1 MEFLHESDHAKFHF
15 RTIDE
20 IVRKAGELGLTIP
33 VSENLEVLGE
43 PVKLSWAEIPNS
55 LGIHAM
61 EGCDGTRGGG
71 PGELTYRRYRRFA
84 SGGAGLLWGE
94 ATAVVEEGR
103 ANRRQLWIR
112 DENLGEFRTLRQ
124 EMRDAARSVSPDH
137 RPVTVVQLTHSGRYS
152 KPRGKAQ
159 PVIAHHSP
167 YLDPAHGLPAD
178 YPLITDG
185 ELDALQDKYVQ
196 AARLARDAGFD
207 AVDVKACHGYL
218 VYELLGAFTRENSK
232 YGGSFENRTR
242 FLREV
247 CARIREEV
255 PGIAVVTRLTVYDAT
270 PYPYGFGMAT
280 DGSLR
285 PDLSEPIQL
294 IRMLRGLGVE
304 LINVATGNPYYNP
317 HVERPFDT
325 PTAGAYVPREHPL
338 ANIGENMR
346 IIREISKAVPEVKTV
361 FSGISWLRHFI
372 PQVAAGLKSEGYC
385 DIIGVGRTAFACPH
399 FARDIL
405 EKGRLN
411 PTEQCIACSSCTQI
425 MRDGGRTGCP
435 VRDPEI
441 YGPIYIAGRLK
452 DPDYVRQLAAK
463 CRDCSAPT
471 CQEGCPAGVDVPAFV
486 QAIARGEDRKAY
498 EVLRRANALPETCAY
513 VCPADEQCEGRCVQ
527 RTLECSSVPIKAL
540 QRYVSE
546 KARLEGWTGVELP
559 VQTSGHS
566 VGIIGAGP
574 AGIACAVRLLE
585 LGHSVTIYDSSKSV
599 GGTAAAVIP
608 EDRLC
613 SNVMVD
619 EINSILG
626 QIPEDRL
633 KWERN
638 VAVGSDHNLDML
650 LERHDAVF
658 VGAGLQAAAS
668 LLDDEA
674 RRVGW
679 RSHAASESDSVATAG
694 VIDALA
700 FLRQAKQGLISSLKG
715 SVAVIGGGNTA
726 MDAAATAARLGAD
739 DVYVIYR
746 RSYAQMPA
754 WPSERQKALDLGVH
768 FLMLQQ
774 PVGYAFDS
782 SGTLVGVRIVRTGLG
797 APDASGRRSPQ
808 PMDGTEYLLPVDLV
822 IEAIGQRASE
832 SLQEA
837 LAGVE
842 FSRGLIK
849 TKEGTHETS
858 RRGVF
863 AGGDV
868 VSGGDTVARAVAH
881 GYAAA
886 VEIDEFL
893 KRLSQQ
899 PQTQSV

>member
-1 MEFLHESDHAKFHF
+1 MEFLHESDHEKFRF
-15 RTIDE
+15 RSVDE
-20 IVRKAGELGLTIP
+20 IVQKARELGLTMP
-33 VSENLEVLGE
+33 VSEDLEVLGE
-43 PVKLSWAEIPNS
+43 PVKLSWAVIPNS
-55 LGIHAM
+55 LSIHAM
-61 EGCDGTRGGG
+61 EGCDGTRGGE
-71 PGELTYRRYRRFA
+71 PAELTYRRYRRFA

-103 ANRRQLWIR
+103 ANPRQLWIR
-112 DENLGEFRTLRQ
+112 KENLEAFRALRQ
-124 EMRDAARSVSPDH
+124 EMRDAARSVSLDH
-137 RPVTVVQLTHSGRYS
+137 SPVTVVQLTHSGRYS

-167 YLDPAHGLPAD
+167 YLDPTHGLPAD

-185 ELDALQDKYVQ
+185 ELDALQDKYVE
-196 AARLARDAGFD
+196 AARLARDAGFE

-218 VYELLGAFTRENSK
+218 LYELLGASTRENSK

-242 FLREV
+242 FIREV

-280 DGSLR
+280 DGSLK
-285 PDLSEPIQL
+285 PDLTEPIQL
-294 IRMLRGLGVE
+294 IRMLKDIGVE
-304 LINVATGNPYYNP
+304 LVNVATGNPYYNP
-317 HVERPFDT
+317 HIERPFDT
-325 PTAGAYVPREHPL
+325 PVAGAYVPREHPL
-338 ANIGENMR
+338 ANIGENVR
-346 IIREISKAVPEVKTV
+346 ITREISKAVSGVKTI

-372 PQVAAGLKSEGYC
+372 PQVAAGLKSEGHC
-385 DIIGVGRTAFACPH
+385 DIVGVGRTAFACPH
-399 FARDIL
+399 FAKDIL
-405 EKGRLN
+405 EKGKLN

-435 VRDPEI
+435 VRDSEI

-498 EVLRRANALPETCAY
+498 EVLRQANALPETCAY

-527 RTLECSSVPIKAL
+527 RTLECTSVPIKVL

-546 KARLEGWTGVELP
+546 KARLEGWTGVEFA
-559 VQTSGHS
+559 VQASGNS

-613 SNVMVD
+613 SSVMVD
-619 EINSILG
+619 EINAILG
-626 QIPEDRL
+626 RIGEDRL
-633 KWERN
+633 KWE
-638 VAVGSDHNLDML
+638 GSVVDSDQNLDML

-668 LLDDEA
+668 LLDEEA
-674 RRVGW
+674 RKAGLGA
-679 RSHAASESDSVATAG
+679 HAASSADGAANTG
-694 VIDALA
+694 VVDALA
-700 FLRQAKQGLISSLKG
+700 FLRQAKQGRISSLKG

-726 MDAAATAARLGAD
+726 MDSAVTAAKLGAD

-746 RSYAQMPA
+746 RSYVQMPA

-782 SGTLVGVRIVRTGLG
+782 SGTLVGVRIVRTRLG
-797 APDASGRRSPQ
+797 EPDASGRRSPQ
-808 PMDGTEYLLPVDLV
+808 PMDGTEYLLPVDMV
-822 IEAIGQRASE
+822 IEAIGQRASD

-837 LAGVE
+837 LTGVE

-849 TKEGTHETS
+849 TKEGTHQTS
-858 RRGVF
+858 RRGVY

-868 VSGGDTVARAVAH
+868 INGGDTVARAVAH

-886 VEIDEFL
+886 GEIDEFL
-893 KRLSQQ
+893 KSSTQQ
-899 PQTQSV
+899 PQAQSV